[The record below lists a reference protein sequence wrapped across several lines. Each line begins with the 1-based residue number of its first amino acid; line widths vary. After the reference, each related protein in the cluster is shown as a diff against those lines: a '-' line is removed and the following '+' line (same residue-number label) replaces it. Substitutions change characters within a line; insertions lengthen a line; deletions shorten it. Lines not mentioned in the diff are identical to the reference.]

1 MSPSQPV
8 RALLIVNPKSRQG
21 AEAALDEGVE
31 RLRQSGFEVE
41 RLISQGPEQSRQAV
55 LDRCGELDLVIMG
68 GGDGTISSMAG
79 VLYECKIAL
88 AVLPLGTANDLA
100 RSLCLPETLDE
111 VFAVIAA
118 NHRRRIDL
126 GRLNDHYFFNVA
138 TLGLGVT
145 VSEELTDQIKKQ
157 WGVFSYL
164 RAFFAALARIRQFK
178 IRLNVDGEH
187 HRLRSIH
194 MAVGNGRYY
203 GGGNVLRDS
212 NQIDDGQLSIY
223 SLRPQ
228 TVWELLTLAPLLRE
242 GQYDLDQRVFT
253 AHGRDI
259 RIETRP
265 AGMAVHADGEPV
277 TRTPAHFEVLPG
289 ALEVVTPPP
298 ASDPSNPEGLE
309 P

>member
-1 MSPSQPV
+1 MSSSQLV

-21 AEAALDEGVE
+21 AEAALDAGVE
-31 RLRQSGFEVE
+31 RLRQSGCEVE
-41 RLISQGPEQSRQAV
+41 RLVSQSPDESRQAV

-79 VLYECKIAL
+79 VLYECKMAL

-126 GRLNDHYFFNVA
+126 GKLNGHYFFNVA

-145 VSEELTDQIKKQ
+145 VSEELTDQVKKQ

-164 RAFFAALARIRQFK
+164 RAFFAALTRIRQFK
-178 IRLNVDGEH
+178 IRLSVDGEH

-228 TVWELLTLAPLLRE
+228 KVWELLTLAPLLRE

-259 RIETRP
+259 HIETRP

-277 TRTPAHFEVLPG
+277 TQTPAHLEVLPG
-289 ALEVVTPPP
+289 ALEVVAPPP
-298 ASDPSNPEGLE
+298 APDPSKPEGLE